1 MPVNKNAQFRY
12 QVLDRCFSD
21 FYHKY
26 DFDTLL
32 EKVNDHLKDVEGSN
46 SMISVRQL
54 RSDINAIRKILPDG
68 IYLDAKPYYDK
79 KCYYRYS
86 EKNFSIFQNELS
98 PDEVQKLRS
107 TIEMLSRYRGVESA
121 SGHLEGFEACG

>member
-79 KCYYRYS
+79 NAIIAILRKTFPSFRMS
-86 EKNFSIFQNELS
+86 SRQTKFRNFVLL
-98 PDEVQKLRS
+98 LR
-107 TIEMLSRYRGVESA
+107 
-121 SGHLEGFEACG
+121 C